1 MKSLEG
7 EFSGYILKGMLA
19 IVGVSRDAPSYFASQ
34 FYKSMKGLGTSDDDL
49 IRAAITRSEVRI

>member
-1 MKSLEG
+1 
-7 EFSGYILKGMLA
+7 MLA

-34 FYKSMKGLGTSDDDL
+34 FYKSMEGLGTSDDDL